1 MATPR
6 RSKKTNESED
16 SDEYSPLATGE
27 DREPNRWPQFST
39 ISGAHFYARLPMP
52 RVPSASEFALVPLGL
67 PTSAGVLHAKQ
78 AAMLGFLASW
88 NLAWESAQ
96 FRPEALRQG
105 AFLGNESL
113 PRELRW
119 LAKLDDVNLTLIP
132 IKGPTRLAAYAPL
145 YHLLPRHL
153 LESAG
158 LPLIKT
164 GSTWPPVLFDPLR
177 ALPADAEQRLS
188 QAFARHV
195 WPLLAP
201 QSPLSAFRSDEPLR
215 LLAHDLDFW
224 LPPAVRVIEQIWRQ
238 FPFVE
243 VDAKTPAPSRHRDG
257 QRKQFNFDD
266 SVPRMGG
273 TLWRGEAEAND
284 VTREVVDAADQD
296 GRLRGLLDAIRSHRV
311 EEDFSDKWSFA
322 REDFERRLHGKRLK
336 LKPKFVE
343 LNDSIP
349 VHGPETEIHNNLAW
363 QQFFAVLNS
372 KEREIIVCM
381 RSGKTKLGEVAQEL
395 GYANHSPISKAL
407 ARIRARAERYLR

>member
-1 MATPR
+1 MIAPSD
-6 RSKKTNESED
+6 SKERDKAEAPEG
-16 SDEYSPLATGE
+16 YSPLATG
-27 DREPNRWPQFST
+27 DDCEPNRWPRFGA
-39 ISGAHFYARLPMP
+39 ISGAHFYERLPMP
-52 RVPSASEFALVPLGL
+52 RVPSPAEFALVPLGRRT
-67 PTSAGVLHAKQ
+67 PSGVLRKNQ
-78 AAMLGFLASW
+78 SAMLGFLASW

-113 PRELRW
+113 PGSLRW
-119 LAKLDDVNLTLIP
+119 LTKLADVNLTLIP
-132 IKGPTRLAAYAPL
+132 IEGATRLAAYAPL
-145 YHLLPRHL
+145 YHLLPACI
-153 LESAG
+153 LEGAG

-177 ALPADAEQRLS
+177 ALPRDAEQRLS
-188 QAFARHV
+188 RAFARHV

-238 FPFVE
+238 FPFVQ
-243 VDAKTPAPSRHRDG
+243 VGATAPAPSRHRDR
-257 QRKQFNFDD
+257 QRRQFNFDD
-266 SVPRMGG
+266 SMPRMGG
-273 TLWRGEAEAND
+273 TLWRGEADAND
-284 VTREVVDAADQD
+284 VTQQVVEAADQD
-296 GRLRGLLDAIRSHRV
+296 GHLRGLLDAIRSHRV

-349 VHGPETEIHNNLAW
+349 VHGPETEIHDNLAW
-363 QQFFAVLNS
+363 QQFFAVLNP